1 MKTKLILT
9 CAGENKFEIEAN
21 AKKKIADYLDIDEYD
36 VDQRCDIELS
46 VEEKTV
52 NEKTFYVSTV
62 YVRVK

>member
-1 MKTKLILT
+1 MKTKLILN
-9 CAGENKFEIEAN
+9 CAGKNKFEIEAN

-46 VEEKTV
+46 VEEKT
-52 NEKTFYVSTV
+52 ELDKTFYLATI